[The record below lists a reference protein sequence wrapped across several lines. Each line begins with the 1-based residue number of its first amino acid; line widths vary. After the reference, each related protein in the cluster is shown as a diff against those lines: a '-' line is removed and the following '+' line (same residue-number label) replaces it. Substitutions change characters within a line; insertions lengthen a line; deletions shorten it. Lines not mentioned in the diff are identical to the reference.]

1 MPALGYHAVRA
12 CTAAASYSG
21 RAILNME
28 QDEQLIELVKAYPC
42 LYDTKS
48 ADFKIVLKKEN
59 AWKAIASVLAKTGQS
74 TLICYYILLLK
85 PV

>member
-1 MPALGYHAVRA
+1 MLALCG
-12 CTAAASYSG
+12 SWK
-21 RAILNME
+21 ME

-59 AWKAIASVLAKTGQS
+59 AWKAIANALGN
-74 TLICYYILLLK
+74 K
-85 PV
+85 PGN

>member
-1 MPALGYHAVRA
+1 
-12 CTAAASYSG
+12 
-21 RAILNME
+21 ME

-59 AWKAIASVLAKTGQS
+59 AWKAIANALGN
-74 TLICYYILLLK
+74 K
-85 PV
+85 PGN